1 MANKVKENGQYFTV
15 NEELQT
21 FVHDHIRN
29 KDCKLLE
36 PSFGAGHLLKRILDK
51 TPEYPMV
58 AVELDST
65 VNSIVKF
72 NQQQTVLYM
81 DFLSYTTQEK
91 FKTII
96 GNPPYV
102 KKTPKNL
109 YLQFI
114 EKCFSMLSPED
125 GEMIMIV
132 PSDFLKSTQGSK
144 IIKTMLSKG
153 SFTDFLIKDTESL
166 FAGANVHVVCFRF
179 QMGIFTNR
187 VKLNGETVNYLS
199 NDGIITFTR
208 EETTDDLIYVKD
220 LFDVYVGMVSGKD
233 EVYKHDNGNIEI
245 LMDKDTLVKFI
256 YKEKLEED
264 ELSNH
269 LIKNK
274 DVLIE
279 RKIRTFNETNW
290 FQWGAPRNKKI
301 MEEHIDKPCIY
312 MKTLTRANEVA
323 FVGKVQYFGGSLL
336 CMIPKTNIDLP
347 SYANW
352 LNNDNF
358 KRDYLY
364 AGRFKIGHRQLMN
377 SILKQ
382 G

>member
-1 MANKVKENGQYFTV
+1 MANKTKEKGQYFTV

-36 PSFGAGHLLKRILDK
+36 PSFGAGHLLKKILDK

-58 AVELDST
+58 AIELDST

-81 DFLSYTTQEK
+81 DFLSYTTHEK

-208 EETTDDLIYVKD
+208 EETTDDLIYIKD

-279 RKIRTFNETNW
+279 RRIRTFNETNW

-347 SYANW
+347 SCVKL